1 MRHAQRCGSVQ
12 KYDSNQDTTLIY
24 SVLSIFI
31 GAGLG
36 ALLRWVLG
44 VGLNAV
50 FPTIPLGTL
59 AANLIGGYLIGVAA
73 VFFAAKAGLPPEW
86 RLFVITGFMGGL
98 TTFSTFSA
106 EVVTLLLQGQ
116 FGWGV
121 AAAGVHLF
129 GSFSLTALGMWTAR
143 VWLAAA

>member
-1 MRHAQRCGSVQ
+1 M
-12 KYDSNQDTTLIY
+12 TY
-24 SVLSIFI
+24 SILSIFI

-36 ALLRWVLG
+36 ALLRWSLSMG
-44 VGLNAV
+44 FNAV

-59 AANLIGGYLIGVAA
+59 ASNLIGGYLIGVAA
-73 VFFAAKAGLPPEW
+73 VFFTAKAGLPPEW

-106 EVVTLLLQGQ
+106 EVVTLLTQGQ
-116 FGWGV
+116 LGWAM
-121 AAAGVHLF
+121 AAAAVHMF

-143 VWLAAA
+143 IWLVAA

>member
-1 MRHAQRCGSVQ
+1 M
-12 KYDSNQDTTLIY
+12 IY
-24 SVLSIFI
+24 QILSIFI
-31 GAGLG
+31 GAGCG
-36 ALLRWVLG
+36 ALLRWGLSL
-44 VGLNAV
+44 GLNAV

-59 AANLIGGYLIGVAA
+59 ASNLIGGYLIGVAA
-73 VFFAAKAGLPPEW
+73 VFFTAKAGLPPEW

-106 EVVTLLLQGQ
+106 EVVTLLTRGQ
-116 FGWGV
+116 LGWAM

-143 VWLAAA
+143 LWLVAP